1 MTDSQPLE
9 VYSAVDVPEAHL
21 VQTVLEEAGI
31 EARIVGD
38 HLQGAVGDLPAVSIA
53 PRIWVHAQNFEKARQ
68 VIIKWQEEMRES
80 RAADAPKWECS
91 GCGETNEPAF
101 ELVLELPNS
110 KHRRMISDTQ

>member
-68 VIIKWQEEMRES
+68 VIMKWKQDKRES
-80 RAADAPKWECS
+80 SAADAPKWECT

-101 ELVLELPNS
+101 ELCWNCQ
-110 KHRRMISDTQ
+110 TAATAG